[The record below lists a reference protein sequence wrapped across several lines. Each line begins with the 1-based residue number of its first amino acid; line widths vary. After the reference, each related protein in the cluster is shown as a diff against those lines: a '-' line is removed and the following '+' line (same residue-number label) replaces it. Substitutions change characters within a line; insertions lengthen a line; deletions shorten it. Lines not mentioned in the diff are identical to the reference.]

1 MHLRALLGLGLIV
14 GVLLGLRVWTQ
25 KNNAVKQ
32 AELRESLAQLNLF
45 EGIEPSDFDAL
56 QALVI
61 DNVERNEQMRF
72 ERDGAGT
79 WYMVDPVQW
88 PAEAAVLKLLFDTV
102 ANDRGVVMPD
112 ITPSDAGLDPPKA
125 VCRFDFKDKGRYTIE
140 IGGVDLN
147 EIHMFVRT
155 QAPGGEP
162 RLMRANRALEA
173 IFDRFVPDYRSKV
186 LVRDEPKNVVEIFRR
201 GPATLP
207 APSTSEFQVGPAAPE
222 IPNPLVAAQA
232 PFDTLEMHLTDTEQA
247 WRITV
252 PYQALIDPQA
262 MGMLAVTLC
271 NVDAV
276 AFPAEEAPD
285 LSLFGLDRPEL
296 EVDVRFIDG
305 NLRRFRFA
313 RPPLMRS
320 ANLDNLATLEG
331 VQWVCQIDDRPQVFE
346 VDPNVVLLCASPSE
360 AFFDRRI
367 ARGELNNVTEMQV
380 EAAGR
385 RLTFEQDAGQWTVSG
400 PTSTGQTL
408 AQNRA
413 DKDQVEGIF
422 LRLRQGELQDL
433 LPDWKGAPT
442 LVAERFGYT
451 AFGRTLG
458 GQFAPP
464 MWQGAGPPPDER
476 PALVFKRDGDQI
488 WASVDPVLAE
498 VLQTDAERYLD
509 RELSSIPELDL
520 GSIRITRA
528 PAPTATALE
537 AEALKVPPGEV
548 LTFERDPATG
558 RWNRAGESAEDRDFA
573 VLVDRLRANK
583 ALGFDFGALSAPPQG
598 TAYWVELIVPE
609 QTGPRGQA
617 GQRVSYC
624 LVAGDA
630 AGDWWLNSQTA
641 ARLFPGLVQSVAE
654 LFERR

>member
-1 MHLRALLGLGLIV
+1 MHLRALVGLALIV
-14 GVLLGLRVWTQ
+14 GVLVGLRAWTH
-25 KNNAVKQ
+25 KNNAAKQ
-32 AELRESLAQLNLF
+32 AELRASLTQMSLF
-45 EGIEPSDFDAL
+45 EGIEPTDFDQL
-56 QALVI
+56 RALVI

-79 WYMVDPVQW
+79 WYMVDPVEW

-102 ANDRGVVMPD
+102 ANDRGVEMPD
-112 ITPSDAGLDPPKA
+112 ISLSDAGLDPPKA
-125 VCRFDFKDKGRYTIE
+125 VCRFEFESKGKYQIE
-140 IGGVDLN
+140 IGGVDLDDL
-147 EIHMFVRT
+147 HMFVRT
-155 QAPGGEP
+155 EAPGGEP

-232 PFDTLEMHLTDTEQA
+232 PFDTLTMHLTDTEQA
-247 WRITV
+247 WRITE
-252 PYQALIDPQA
+252 PYDALIDPQA

-276 AFPAEEAPD
+276 AFPAESAPD
-285 LSLFGLDRPEL
+285 LALFGLDRPEL

-305 NLRRFRFA
+305 NVRRFRFA

-320 ANLDNLATLEG
+320 ANLENLATLES

-346 VDPNVVLLCASPSE
+346 VDPNIVLLCSSPSE
-360 AFFDRRI
+360 AFYDRRI
-367 ARGELNNVTEMQV
+367 ARGELNNVTEMHI

-385 RLTFEQDAGQWTVSG
+385 RLTFEQNDERWTVSG
-400 PTSTGQTL
+400 PTSTGQKLEQGL
-408 AQNRA
+408 A
-413 DKDQVEGIF
+413 DTDQVESIF

-433 LPDWKGAPT
+433 LPDWTGAPT
-442 LVAERFGYT
+442 LVAERFAYT
-451 AFGRTLG
+451 AFGRRLG

-464 MWQGAGPPPDER
+464 MWQGAGAPPDER
-476 PALVFKRDGDQI
+476 PALIYKRDGDQI
-488 WASVDPVLAE
+488 WSSVDSALAE
-498 VLQTDAERYLD
+498 VLKTEAERYLD
-509 RELSSIPELDL
+509 RELHSVSEMDL

-528 PAPTATALE
+528 AAPSASAL
-537 AEALKVPPGEV
+537 AAKALAVPDGET
-548 LTFERDPATG
+548 LTFERDPMTG
-558 RWNRAGESAEDRDFA
+558 RWNRAGEGAEDRDFA

-583 ALGFDFGALSAPPQG
+583 ALQFDFAALSDPPQG

-609 QTGPRGQA
+609 QTGPRGKPA
-617 GQRVSYC
+617 QRVAYC

-630 AGDWWLNSQTA
+630 SGDWWLDGRTA
-641 ARLFPGLVQSVAE
+641 ARLFPGLVQGVAD